1 MSHQEKKNNQEKSY
15 QGINDGIDNIENLQR
30 LDEKARNDKRRFND
44 NMLSVERRLGDMRER
59 FDNMKRGRSYD
70 LGRNNKSNND
80 GIGNKEDFQNI
91 TKKFYSMI
99 VHLQDELSKLTVKN
113 YALEEENNFL
123 KEQLRNLN

>member
-1 MSHQEKKNNQEKSY
+1 
-15 QGINDGIDNIENLQR
+15 
-30 LDEKARNDKRRFND
+30 
-44 NMLSVERRLGDMRER
+44 MRER